1 MGSLPNLHELEQIER
16 KREKRRER
24 EMREQLAREV
34 SRERERLNQRKV
46 SYLRKTREFCLRLF
60 IFERIFFFCI
70 VFKGKGDQTI
80 IKLRFICDAGTDNS
94 ITLILSKFL

>member
-34 SRERERLNQRKV
+34 TRERERMIQRKV
-46 SYLRKTREFCLRLF
+46 SGKKAKYLSILFYVYAKFCRKRKKNCKQYRKDLLNEGNVCR
-60 IFERIFFFCI
+60 
-70 VFKGKGDQTI
+70 
-80 IKLRFICDAGTDNS
+80 A
-94 ITLILSKFL
+94 